1 MMRFQYQFKST
12 NRAGFTLIETL
23 LVLVLVGI
31 ALWMVTIR
39 PMSSFQAPLEER
51 IFFEQLKN
59 EMNYAQEVAILQNM
73 IVEVQFK
80 ESGNGIVFGNRILE
94 VPHNWRVG
102 TDFTFRYLPN
112 GRVNGFKA
120 IYFEQTETGQQRQLV
135 MQLGS
140 GKFEIK

>member
-1 MMRFQYQFKST
+1 MGQ
-12 NRAGFTLIETL
+12 
-23 LVLVLVGI
+23 
-31 ALWMVTIR
+31 
-39 PMSSFQAPLEER
+39 MSSFQAPLEER